1 MCLNPENYPVVWH
14 FKNDTAS
21 TVTLY
26 LEMVS
31 EEVVLEIG
39 DEIELLARPSDGL
52 LPLDIAVVEGGFQ
65 IHAYKGWD
73 PHWHVRFNG
82 RVIKIECSTRLA
94 DYR

>member
-14 FKNDTAS
+14 FENDTAS

-26 LEMVS
+26 LEMVP

-39 DEIELLARPSDGL
+39 DEIELLARPSDSL
-52 LPLDIAVVEGGFQ
+52 LPLNIAVVEGGFQ
-65 IHAYKGWD
+65 IHAYKEWD
-73 PHWHVRFNG
+73 PHWYVRFKG
-82 RVIKIECSTRLA
+82 RVIKAECSTRLA